1 MGRLRDTYLPE
12 SLPYHVVVPSLPGY
26 GFSSQPPLDSDFR
39 LEDVAR
45 ILNRLMVSL
54 GFGTGY
60 VAQGYVLSDKTWLV
74 KTAVISFK
82 IWIPATTSN

>member
-1 MGRLRDTYLPE
+1 MDRLRNSHTPE

-26 GFSSQPPLDSDFR
+26 GFSSQPPLDCDFR

-54 GFGTGY
+54 GLGTGY
-60 VAQGYVLSDKTWLV
+60 VAQGYVSIRHT
-74 KTAVISFK
+74 
-82 IWIPATTSN
+82 